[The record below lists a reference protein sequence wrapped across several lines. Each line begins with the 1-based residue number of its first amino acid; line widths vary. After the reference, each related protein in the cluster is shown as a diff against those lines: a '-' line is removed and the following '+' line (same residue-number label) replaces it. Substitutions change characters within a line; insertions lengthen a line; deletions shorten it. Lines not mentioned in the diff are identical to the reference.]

1 MCINIGNRASKY
13 YSYMT
18 ILIMGITQVLESRL
32 NSYKY
37 LLSTGNSRLISR
49 KPLHSKNLI

>member
-1 MCINIGNRASKY
+1 MCINFGNRISKY
-13 YSYMT
+13 YYYMI
-18 ILIMGITQVLESRL
+18 ILILESRL